1 MTTAVDRVQWLTDL
15 VRLEILLWERVDA
28 RLKQQHDLPLAHFEV
43 LHVLRQAPDGNHR
56 VGDLAQ
62 RLRITVGGAS
72 KLVDRVEATGLIRR
86 TADPGDRRASR
97 VTLTP
102 QGNATLEAA
111 TQTYAATLA
120 NALDT
125 ALSDADQLHLHDL
138 VRQLITATG

>member
-1 MTTAVDRVQWLTDL
+1 MVSAVERVQWLTDL

-28 RLKQQHDLPLAHFEV
+28 RLKQRHDLPLAHFEL
-43 LHVLRQAPDGNHR
+43 LHQLREVPDDGLR
-56 VGDLAQ
+56 VGDVAQ

-72 KLVDRVEATGLIRR
+72 KLVDRVETAGLISR

-102 QGNATLEAA
+102 QGHAALKAA
-111 TQTYAATLA
+111 TQTYATSLA

-125 ALSDADQLHLHDL
+125 ALTHADQQHMNDL
-138 VRQLITATG
+138 VQRLIATIG